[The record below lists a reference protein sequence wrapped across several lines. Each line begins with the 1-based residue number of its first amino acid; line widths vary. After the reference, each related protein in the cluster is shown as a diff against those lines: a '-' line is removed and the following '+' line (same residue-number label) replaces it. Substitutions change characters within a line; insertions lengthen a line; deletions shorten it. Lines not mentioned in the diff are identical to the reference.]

1 MLPVAQWKI
10 WYSIPL
16 GETRDDC
23 AIFVLKMLKLAR
35 RLEDDLYICIPFSS
49 ICKYSQV
56 LASRSHIFAK
66 QS

>member
-23 AIFVLKMLKLAR
+23 AIFVLKTLKLAR
-35 RLEDDLYICIPFSS
+35 RF
-49 ICKYSQV
+49 
-56 LASRSHIFAK
+56 
-66 QS
+66 